1 MQVTKALL
9 VKFIGNKCNREE
21 AELVYEYLIKYPQA
35 LDELLTDEEW
45 ELYDSNGVLDKQR
58 SDTWYETIQKQKGP
72 GRILKLRKWIEIAA
86 AAVIL
91 ITGSLFIYQALQSA
105 KDKATPAVAAVKPVE
120 KKAADTEKK
129 KFMNNGNRPAT
140 YTLADGSVITLYK
153 NSTVVCD
160 QPFTGNKR
168 DMELHGEALFKVAK
182 DKTRPFTVFTNNFS
196 TTALGTV
203 FNISAYDNKRK
214 SGVKLISGKVVVKNL
229 KIKTDPV
236 YMNPGDECIFEVAK
250 QELELHAV
258 KSVTPVSK
266 PAVIYH
272 DQAITETEDLLEFTN
287 APLQLVFNKI
297 QTLYHI
303 SIHIEA
309 KHLENRK
316 FTGTHYK
323 SESPDELLNTI
334 AGLNNLQITKEG
346 TVYLLRYNE

>member
-9 VKFIGNKCNREE
+9 VKFIGNKCSREE
-21 AELVYEYLIKYPQA
+21 AELVYEYLIKHPQA
-35 LDELLTDEEW
+35 IDELLTDEEW
-45 ELYDSNGVLDKQR
+45 ELYDSIGVLDKQR
-58 SDTWYETIQKQKGP
+58 SDVWYENIQKQKGA
-72 GRILKLRKWIEIAA
+72 GRIIKLRKWIEMAA

-91 ITGSLFIYQALQSA
+91 ITGSLFIYQAIQPA
-105 KDKATPAVAAVKPVE
+105 KNKTSPAVATIRPVE
-120 KKAADTEKK
+120 KTTGSEKK
-129 KFMNNGNRPAT
+129 QFTNNGNRPAT
-140 YTLADGSVITLYK
+140 YALADGSLITLYK
-153 NSTVVCD
+153 NSTVICD
-160 QPFTGNKR
+160 QPFAGNKR
-168 DMELHGEALFKVAK
+168 DLELHGEALFKVAK

-236 YMNPGDECIFEVAK
+236 YMNPGDECIFEAAK
-250 QELELHAV
+250 QALELHMA
-258 KSVTPVSK
+258 KAVTPVNK

-272 DQAITETEDLLEFTN
+272 DQAITETSTLLEFTN
-287 APLQLVFNKI
+287 APLQVVFNKI

-334 AGLNNLQITKEG
+334 AGLNNLQIKKEG

>member
-9 VKFIGNKCNREE
+9 VKFIGNKCSREE
-21 AELVYEYLIKYPQA
+21 AELVYEYLVKHPQA
-35 LDELLTDEEW
+35 LDELLSDEEW

-58 SDTWYETIQKQKGP
+58 SDAWYETIQKQKGT
-72 GRILKLRKWIEIAA
+72 GRIIKLRRWIEIAA
-86 AAVIL
+86 AAVVL
-91 ITGSLFIYQALQSA
+91 ITGSLFIYQALQPA
-105 KDKATPAVAAVKPVE
+105 KDKTSQAVAIIKPVE
-120 KKAADTEKK
+120 KNTGTEKK
-129 KFMNNGNRPAT
+129 TFANNSNRPST

-153 NSTVVCD
+153 NSTVICD

-168 DMELHGEALFKVAK
+168 DLELHGEALFKVAK

-203 FNISAYDNKRK
+203 FNINAYDNKRK
-214 SGVKLISGKVVVKNL
+214 SGVKLISGRVVVKNL

-250 QELELHAV
+250 QELELHTV
-258 KSVTPVSK
+258 KAVTPVNK

-272 DQAITETEDLLEFTN
+272 DQAITETEERIEFTN